1 MSPYKRCIVWGNEC
15 IPVLLQC
22 SVGKISSAGEN
33 IASSFARV
41 VSGQVLA
48 GDAEVHNNTIESDDM
63 GQFPDEDNFT
73 SIEMK
78 TYVRYRIEEGSRG
91 WFIYKYDWNECK
103 VKYEYI
109 AEAVKEFRIYQLL
122 DFFE

>member
-1 MSPYKRCIVWGNEC
+1 MSTYKRCIVWGNEC

-73 SIEMK
+73 SIEMN
-78 TYVRYRIEEGSRG
+78 TYVRYYVQEGSNG

-103 VKYEYI
+103 IKYEYM
-109 AEAVKEFRIYQLL
+109 AVAVKKFRIYQLL
-122 DFFE
+122 AFFD